1 MSKDLKT
8 RLRQHWDRVWNQGD
22 LDAIDETYAAD
33 VIIHQAAPG
42 NPGGIEGVKLSVS
55 GARAALPDLQFT
67 VEELVVDGDKAANR
81 WSITGTQQGEFMGAP
96 PTGKKTT
103 MSGISM
109 MRIANGKI
117 AEIWTAVTPST

>member
-1 MSKDLKT
+1 M
-8 RLRQHWDRVWNQGD
+8 
-22 LDAIDETYAAD
+22 
-33 VIIHQAAPG
+33 
-42 NPGGIEGVKLSVS
+42 
-55 GARAALPDLQFT
+55 
-67 VEELVVDGDKAANR
+67 EELIVDGDLAAQR

-117 AEIWTAVTPST
+117 VEIWTAFTPST